1 MHKHTNFY
9 KRDARARGART
20 QTHTHSLTHPHAHM
34 RQVGVSNTVLLQ
46 CAVVNRWLGLM
57 MGFAWYYV
65 GRHIGARKAFLVA
78 MGMTLISAVMC
89 AMIRRSCS
97 FLKK

>member
-1 MHKHTNFY
+1 
-9 KRDARARGART
+9 
-20 QTHTHSLTHPHAHM
+20 M

-78 MGMTLISAVMC
+78 MGLTLISAVMC
-89 AMIRRSCS
+89 AMIHRSYS
-97 FLKK
+97 FFFKKFKMVLLIFLWTY